1 MSLLRSEILIIANL
15 CLEVSRVQSSHRKES
30 CSYNK
35 CVHTLR
41 NQLSSSERWQAF
53 TALSVTAGAEGT
65 WKFTPASLASHDCTW
80 EKSPDSAATSEH
92 SVLTGPWALAFQTG
106 FSISPVLQVIPENVD
121 DLRREWKCLN
131 LTVRTRAAYGKTS
144 TRFTLTG
151 LYGFFKRIRKPK
163 DSVTLKCARLLFSA
177 SLFQTCLCVSDIS
190 LCTLHFSSV
199 SFCHYMRF
207 AEIIIGIFAFCTV
220 TGVLALDNRKALK
233 CYSWVSWMLRWVSHQ
248 HLLCAFAV
256 ELSSLAITSN
266 LTKRSKGFLGLFTS
280 SVEIVFSCG

>member
-1 MSLLRSEILIIANL
+1 MVRHPPGSHLLD
-15 CLEVSRVQSSHRKES
+15 
-30 CSYNK
+30 
-35 CVHTLR
+35 
-41 NQLSSSERWQAF
+41 F
-53 TALSVTAGAEGT
+53 TASS
-65 WKFTPASLASHDCTW
+65 KD
-80 EKSPDSAATSEH
+80 
-92 SVLTGPWALAFQTG
+92 
-106 FSISPVLQVIPENVD
+106 
-121 DLRREWKCLN
+121 
-131 LTVRTRAAYGKTS
+131 
-144 TRFTLTG
+144 
-151 LYGFFKRIRKPK
+151 IRKPK

-177 SLFQTCLCVSDIS
+177 SLFQTCLCISDIS

-266 LTKRSKGFLGLFTS
+266 LTKRSKGFLGLFTN